1 MAARKASATPADRF
15 RSLYAHGFVR
25 VAACAPVVAPADPS
39 ANAAAILKFW
49 REAHAQKAAVLLT
62 PELSLS
68 GYAID
73 DLLLQDALLDS
84 VEAAIAILKAES
96 EKLFPI
102 LIVGAPLR
110 ARGML
115 FNCAVIIHR

>member
-1 MAARKASATPADRF
+1 M
-15 RSLYAHGFVR
+15 
-25 VAACAPVVAPADPS
+25 
-39 ANAAAILKFW
+39 
-49 REAHAQKAAVLLT
+49 RESAAVLLT

-73 DLLLQDALLDS
+73 DLLLQEPLLDA
-84 VEAAIAILKAES
+84 VEAAIARLKAES

-110 ARGML
+110 VRRRASTI
-115 FNCAVIIHR
+115 APS